1 MNKLAKLMLAAGL
14 VLSLGACSSSESKTA
29 TADDKTAETA
39 KTFEASAGELK
50 TALKNEGYTLADETE
65 ESKKI
70 SFTAQNDTGTIVVT
84 LVKQADA
91 AAASQAYND
100 NMATDQDE
108 QFFSLE
114 NNTAKTED
122 GGLVDMTV
130 LNNTMNELY
139 AIEAVNSESLTTYS
153 ITGIDQANLDSV
165 KSAMEQ
171 AGFGK

>member
-1 MNKLAKLMLAAGL
+1 M
-14 VLSLGACSSSESKTA
+14 
-29 TADDKTAETA
+29 
-39 KTFEASAGELK
+39 
-50 TALKNEGYTLADETE
+50 
-65 ESKKI
+65 
-70 SFTAQNDTGTIVVT
+70 VT

-122 GGLVDMTV
+122 GGLVEMTV